1 MLDVMLIL
9 NLVKHAGFIVAAAF
23 ILLAIYPVQEFG
35 IKKKSYLNRIILMVF
50 FGFFGILGTY
60 SGNQIF
66 DSFANLRAMSIITA
80 GLYGGPI
87 VGSGAGLIAG
97 LHRLI
102 IDPSG
107 FSAFPCA
114 LATIFEGV
122 CSGFLSR
129 RFGRFNRDW
138 EIAAVLCFIGEGIH
152 MLMVLAMSRPYSEAL
167 ALVKIIAVPMMFT
180 NPIGAALF
188 MHLIKVLFERREER
202 ESIQA
207 QNVLAIATQTVG
219 HFRAGLNMA
228 SAKKTAEIIYS
239 RMAVAAVAITDNQ
252 TILAHI
258 GAGDDHHLAGE
269 KVRTVATRNV
279 LSKGSP
285 IFHTSRKYIGCSVST
300 CPFNSAI
307 IVPLKKKN
315 HIIGTLKLYGSK
327 NIALDKIKFK
337 IAQGLTELFST
348 QFELEDI
355 QTKEQL
361 LAHTKIRHLQA
372 QINPHFLFNSLNT
385 IASFCRTNPQK
396 SRELIL
402 DLSSYMRKNLDSSR
416 GFVKLSDELKQ
427 IKSYLAIEKARFGDR
442 IQVTMDIKQ
451 GCRSW
456 PIPPLIIQPL
466 VENSI
471 KHGILGN
478 EDGGQIKIKISKKR
492 DMLAVSIADDGVG
505 MLPEQIKAVFLI
517 TDMESQKQGV
527 GLVNTNLRLE
537 QIYGPEHRLT
547 IKSHP
552 GRGTVVMF
560 KIPEIFFENQAIS

>member
-1 MLDVMLIL
+1 MPDTMLLL
-9 NLVKHAGFIVAAAF
+9 NLAKHAGFIVAAAL
-23 ILLAIYPVQEFG
+23 ILLAISPVQEFG
-35 IKKKSYLNRIILMVF
+35 IKKKSYLNRIFLMLF

-66 DSFANLRAMSIITA
+66 DSFANLRAMSVITA
-80 GLYGGPI
+80 GLYAGPL
-87 VGSGAGLIAG
+87 VGTGAGLIAG
-97 LHRLI
+97 LHRIL
-102 IDPSG
+102 IDPWG
-107 FSAFPCA
+107 FSAIPCS
-114 LATIFEGV
+114 LATILEGV
-122 CSGFLSR
+122 CAGFLSR
-129 RFGRFNRDW
+129 RLGRYSRDW
-138 EIAAVLCFIGEGIH
+138 KVAALICFIGEGIH
-152 MLMVLAMSRPYSEAL
+152 MLMVLAMCRPYSEAV
-167 ALVKIIAVPMMFT
+167 ALVKIIALPMMLA
-180 NPIGAALF
+180 NPIGTALF
-188 MHLIKVLFERREER
+188 IHLIKVLFDKREER

-207 QNVLAIATQTVG
+207 QNVLAIANETVG
-219 HFRAGLNMA
+219 YFRAGLNMA
-228 SAKKTAEIIYS
+228 SAKKTTEIIFN
-239 RMAVAAVAITDNQ
+239 RLAVAAVSITDNN

-269 KVRTVATRNV
+269 KMRTMATRDV
-279 LSKGSP
+279 LLKGKP
-285 IFHTSRKYIGCSVST
+285 IFHRGYKYIGCNVST

-327 NIALDKIKFK
+327 DISLDKIKFK

-385 IASFCRTNPQK
+385 IASFCITNPQK

-402 DLSSYMRKNLDSSR
+402 DLSSYMRENLDSSR
-416 GFVKLSDELKQ
+416 GFVKLSDELEQ

-442 IQVTMDIKQ
+442 INVKIDVKKE
-451 GCRSW
+451 CRQW
-456 PIPPLIIQPL
+456 PIPSLIIQPL

-471 KHGILGN
+471 KHGILSN
-478 EDGGQIKIKISKKR
+478 ENGGKVEIKIFKNK
-492 DMLAVSIADDGVG
+492 DMLEVSIADDGAG
-505 MLPEQIKAVFLI
+505 MDQEQIESIFHIK
-517 TDMESQKQGV
+517 DMESQKEGI

-547 IKSHP
+547 IKSSP
-552 GRGTVVMF
+552 GKGTFITF
-560 KIPEIFFENQAIS
+560 KIPDILFEK